1 MESKEFKALKE
12 QLLSC
17 RRNGFDRMDA
27 AERSAMESY
36 CTDYKAFLDTSK
48 TERLCAGEVV
58 RLAEQAGYRPYVRGA
73 AVKPGDKVYLC
84 NRGKSVLLAH
94 IGEKPLAEGVQ
105 IAAAHIDSPRLDLK
119 PNPLYEDGELAYFKT
134 HYYGG
139 IRKYQW
145 VTIPLE
151 LHGVVALRD
160 GASGF
165 LFCSAPRWGSRSV
178 ITSRGSSAP
187 PPMFTCTLAPSR
199 RATTPWSS
207 RGMVTHWYLR
217 MPP

>member
-73 AVKPGDKVYLC
+73 AVKPGDKVY
-84 NRGKSVLLAH
+84 
-94 IGEKPLAEGVQ
+94 
-105 IAAAHIDSPRLDLK
+105 
-119 PNPLYEDGELAYFKT
+119 T
-134 HYYGG
+134 
-139 IRKYQW
+139 
-145 VTIPLE
+145 VT
-151 LHGVVALRD
+151 
-160 GASGF
+160 GARACCWPTSGR
-165 LFCSAPRWGSRSV
+165 SRWRRVFRSL
-178 ITSRGSSAP
+178 P
-187 PPMFTCTLAPSR
+187 PT
-199 RATTPWSS
+199 
-207 RGMVTHWYLR
+207 
-217 MPP
+217 